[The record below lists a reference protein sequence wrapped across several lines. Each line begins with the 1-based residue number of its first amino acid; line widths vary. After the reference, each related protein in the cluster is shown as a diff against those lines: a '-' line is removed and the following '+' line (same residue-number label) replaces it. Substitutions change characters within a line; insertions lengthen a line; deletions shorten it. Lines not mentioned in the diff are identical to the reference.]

1 MLLGK
6 YHKRPTE
13 RKRYNVDFSV
23 WLDDDELVEEVT
35 FVVTPQTEP
44 VFDVDEYH
52 LVDGKIVVFYVSGG
66 QPGVKYDVELRA
78 ITSKGD
84 TEVNT
89 IAYNVTAR

>member
-6 YHKRPTE
+6 YSKRPTE
-13 RKRYNVDFSV
+13 RKRYNVDFST
-23 WLDDDELVEEVT
+23 WLD
-35 FVVTPQTEP
+35 
-44 VFDVDEYH
+44 
-52 LVDGKIVVFYVSGG
+52 DGKIVVFYVSGG